1 MIVGQ
6 DRAIGQFLAA
16 KEGSRLHHAWLVAGP
31 RGVGKASFAR
41 MAAARVLA
49 EAAGP
54 PVGLPGLEL
63 QPDHPTARLLAAGS
77 HPDFRML
84 ERLERPAGGLARNIS
99 VDQVRSLGDLFSVT
113 PSMSPWRAI
122 VIDSVDDL
130 EASGA
135 NALLK
140 MLEEPPANSIFFL
153 VSHAP
158 GRLLPTIRSRCR
170 RLDFGRIDNDAMTS
184 LLTSCFPEESG
195 DRIDRLIDYAQGSI
209 GRALAV
215 AELDLA
221 PIEAEAQRIMR
232 EGDADN
238 ARRSRLAQAL
248 GGKAAAERYAAF
260 LQLVPGL
267 VAREAVGLSGE
278 ARGNALQAYS
288 DVRDAAA
295 LAPRLSLDPA
305 ATVFQI
311 GGILASVA
319 PKP

>member
-1 MIVGQ
+1 
-6 DRAIGQFLAA
+6 
-16 KEGSRLHHAWLVAGP
+16 
-31 RGVGKASFAR
+31 
-41 MAAARVLA
+41 
-49 EAAGP
+49 
-54 PVGLPGLEL
+54 
-63 QPDHPTARLLAAGS
+63 
-77 HPDFRML
+77 
-84 ERLERPAGGLARNIS
+84 
-99 VDQVRSLGDLFSVT
+99 
-113 PSMSPWRAI
+113 
-122 VIDSVDDL
+122 
-130 EASGA
+130 
-135 NALLK
+135 
-140 MLEEPPANSIFFL
+140 
-153 VSHAP
+153 
-158 GRLLPTIRSRCR
+158 
-170 RLDFGRIDNDAMTS
+170 
-184 LLTSCFPEESG
+184 
-195 DRIDRLIDYAQGSI
+195 LIDYAQGSI

-278 ARGNALQAYS
+278 ARGKALQAYS